1 MDLSVEKSKTKIK
14 NIRMVYVAIFGLTI
28 LLSLVKMYDTSL
40 CFVVSMLVISFMC
53 GYQHLIIYMAAL
65 VLTSLLFYD
74 SYMEV
79 LISLTSV
86 VMMQVLMSFKFIK
99 SKHITL
105 IIYICVLLFFIIFS
119 ILCFINGILNNIY
132 MPLLIIT
139 FVSLI
144 TCILLQQI
152 IYVGHRQMMIGKI
165 KLDYRK
171 IKRVTYPKSSK
182 LRFIYGQKS
191 YETSL
196 RFIDDFKLKKA
207 LQQTR

>member
-1 MDLSVEKSKTKIK
+1 MKEG
-14 NIRMVYVAIFGLTI
+14 VYLMEAIFNVLPFLVFLF
-28 LLSLVKMYDTSL
+28 LLWFTYIN
-40 CFVVSMLVISFMC
+40 ISYAFNLH
-53 GYQHLIIYMAAL
+53 QARKEDRT
-65 VLTSLLFYD
+65 LTSCLSDTGKYFYII
-74 SYMEV
+74 
-79 LISLTSV
+79 L
-86 VMMQVLMSFKFIK
+86 
-99 SKHITL
+99 L
-105 IIYICVLLFFIIFS
+105 IIYICILSIFIIFL
-119 ILCFINGILNNIY
+119 ILCFINGTINSIY
-132 MPLLIIT
+132 MLLNIIT

>member
-1 MDLSVEKSKTKIK
+1 
-14 NIRMVYVAIFGLTI
+14 
-28 LLSLVKMYDTSL
+28 
-40 CFVVSMLVISFMC
+40 
-53 GYQHLIIYMAAL
+53 
-65 VLTSLLFYD
+65 
-74 SYMEV
+74 
-79 LISLTSV
+79 
-86 VMMQVLMSFKFIK
+86 
-99 SKHITL
+99 
-105 IIYICVLLFFIIFS
+105 
-119 ILCFINGILNNIY
+119 

>member
-1 MDLSVEKSKTKIK
+1 
-14 NIRMVYVAIFGLTI
+14 
-28 LLSLVKMYDTSL
+28 
-40 CFVVSMLVISFMC
+40 
-53 GYQHLIIYMAAL
+53 
-65 VLTSLLFYD
+65 
-74 SYMEV
+74 
-79 LISLTSV
+79 
-86 VMMQVLMSFKFIK
+86 
-99 SKHITL
+99 
-105 IIYICVLLFFIIFS
+105 
-119 ILCFINGILNNIY
+119 

-171 IKRVTYPKSSK
+171 SSK

>member
-14 NIRMVYVAIFGLTI
+14 NIRMIYVAIFGLTI

-86 VMMQVLMSFKFIK
+86 VMMQVLMYFKFIK

-105 IIYICVLLFFIIFS
+105 IIGL
-119 ILCFINGILNNIY
+119 
-132 MPLLIIT
+132 
-139 FVSLI
+139 VSLI
-144 TCILLQQI
+144 YLYIYFKIFIILILNL
-152 IYVGHRQMMIGKI
+152 Y
-165 KLDYRK
+165 
-171 IKRVTYPKSSK
+171 
-182 LRFIYGQKS
+182 
-191 YETSL
+191 
-196 RFIDDFKLKKA
+196 
-207 LQQTR
+207 